1 MTIAYLD
8 CSSGISGDMLLG
20 AFSDL
25 GAPLEHLLKN
35 LKESL
40 RNEFR
45 IEKKEVKRKG
55 IRATKIDVVVKDGQ
69 AGKRFRDIR
78 ALIEHSKLKD
88 SVKEKALEVFTN
100 IFEAEAKVH
109 GILREDV
116 HLHELAAIDCLVD
129 VIGTLLC
136 IDYLEL
142 KEVYAS
148 SVNVGGGHV
157 NTSHGLLPVP
167 APATAELLKGIPVY
181 SSGVMQELTT
191 PTGAA
196 ILRSIVKGFGPMHE
210 MIIQKIGHGAGSME
224 LQEQPNILRVFVGEK
239 IPNSNEETVVVM
251 ETNIDDM
258 NPQVYEYLIEKLLR
272 EGALE
277 VYLTP
282 VIMKKSRPGTLLTLL
297 SKREDTQKLKDIVFA
312 ETTTLGIRYYE
323 MRRSILKRN
332 IQEKE
337 TEFGKI
343 RFKVVEYNGI
353 KRYYP
358 EYEDIKKIAKD
369 KGIPL
374 RELIKRLGS

>member
-8 CSSGISGDMLLG
+8 CSSGVSGDMLLG

-25 GAPLEHLLKN
+25 GVPLEHLLKN
-35 LKESL
+35 LKETL
-40 RNEFR
+40 RDEFR

-55 IRATKIDVVVKDGQ
+55 IRATKIDVVVRDGQ

-88 SVKEKALEVFTN
+88 SVKEKALEVFIS

-109 GILREDV
+109 GMPPEEV
-116 HLHELAAIDCLVD
+116 HLHELAATDCLID

-142 KEVYAS
+142 KEIYAS
-148 SVNVGGGHV
+148 SVNVGSGQV
-157 NTSHGLLPVP
+157 STSHGLLPAP
-167 APATAELLKGIPVY
+167 APATAEILKGIPVY
-181 SSGVMQELTT
+181 STTVMQELTT

-196 ILRSIVKGFGPMHE
+196 ILRSIVKGFGPMPE
-210 MIIQKIGHGAGSME
+210 MIIQKIGYGAGSME
-224 LQEQPNILRVFVGEK
+224 LQEQPNILRVFLGERTTE
-239 IPNSNEETVVVM
+239 SNDETVVVM

-258 NPQVYEYLIEKLLR
+258 NPQIYEYLIERLLK
-272 EGALE
+272 EGGLE

-282 VIMKKSRPGTLLTLL
+282 VIMKKSRPGTLLTIL
-297 SKREDTQKLKDIVFA
+297 SRREDIPKLKEIIFA

-323 MRRSILKRN
+323 MKRSILKRS

-337 TEFGKI
+337 TEYGKI
-343 RFKVVEYNGI
+343 RFKVVEYNGK

-374 RELIKRLGS
+374 RELMKRLGS

>member
-25 GAPLEHLLKN
+25 GVPLEDLLKN
-35 LKESL
+35 LKETL

-55 IRATKIDVVVKDGQ
+55 IRATKIDVVVRDGQ
-69 AGKRFRDIR
+69 AGKRFRDIK

-88 SVKEKALEVFTN
+88 SVKEKTLEVFTN

-109 GILREDV
+109 GISREDV

-142 KEVYAS
+142 KEIYAS
-148 SVNVGGGHV
+148 SVNVGGGQV

-181 SSGVMQELTT
+181 SSGVTQELTT

-239 IPNSNEETVVVM
+239 IPNSGEETVVVM

-297 SKREDTQKLKDIVFA
+297 SKREDTQKLKDIIFA
-312 ETTTLGIRYYE
+312 ETTTLGIRYHE
-323 MRRSILKRN
+323 VRRSILRRS

-337 TEFGKI
+337 TEFGRI

-374 RELIKRLGS
+374 RELMKRLGS